1 MKKLFIS
8 LVLLSASVVGFAQQ
22 VTAPEPEFIGSYCML
37 TSDST
42 YVVLP
47 KENGK
52 VEKHQN
58 KFSKFSKIAG
68 AVSDLGF
75 AGGMVGLSTG
85 SMSGLETGVRVMG
98 TTAGVGLAADAVNTL
113 AGVEGMDI
121 AFAGGKSAH
130 SIKNDGKNIRLLIKA
145 EKNDYDPMGIYRI
158 VRFKAS
164 KKDRRIRAVPLGQ
177 LRAAEPRLSQRRQPS
192 PFSEGFRAPWR
203 RELCRYRR
211 GLSHLHCPLSHSIRY
226 ALCIAGVSRSWGCEA
241 RRSCHPPSGGVH
253 NRGRV
258 QAPRQNLHCQSS
270 DLGYLSFRRSDG
282 CCSWCFSFRINRKQ
296 LMAAAGALG
305 AARSSSGA

>member
-98 TTAGVGLAADAVNTL
+98 TAAGVGLAADAVNTL

-164 KKDRRIRAVPLGQ
+164 KKDRRIQWLTLHAVLG
-177 LRAAEPRLSQRRQPS
+177 
-192 PFSEGFRAPWR
+192 
-203 RELCRYRR
+203 
-211 GLSHLHCPLSHSIRY
+211 
-226 ALCIAGVSRSWGCEA
+226 
-241 RRSCHPPSGGVH
+241 
-253 NRGRV
+253 
-258 QAPRQNLHCQSS
+258 SS
-270 DLGYLSFRRSDG
+270 DAQKKGYLSF
-282 CCSWCFSFRINRKQ
+282 
-296 LMAAAGALG
+296 
-305 AARSSSGA
+305 SGHKYGNQSYLLTIPASELEPGEYGIISIAVASAQEIPFGTFCITK

>member
-1 MKKLFIS
+1 MKKFSLLIIACALFIN
-8 LVLLSASVVGFAQQ
+8 AHAQRVV
-22 VTAPEPEFIGSYCML
+22 APEPEFIGSYCVL

-85 SMSGLETGVRVMG
+85 SMAGLETGVRVMG
-98 TTAGVGLAADAVNTL
+98 TAAGVGLAADAVNTL

-130 SIKNDGKNIRLLIKA
+130 SIKKDGKDIRLLIKV
-145 EKNDYDPMGIYRI
+145 ETVSYT
-158 VRFKAS
+158 
-164 KKDRRIRAVPLGQ
+164 
-177 LRAAEPRLSQRRQPS
+177 
-192 PFSEGFRAPWR
+192 
-203 RELCRYRR
+203 
-211 GLSHLHCPLSHSIRY
+211 HLTLPT
-226 ALCIAGVSRSWGCEA
+226 IA
-241 RRSCHPPSGGVH
+241 
-253 NRGRV
+253 
-258 QAPRQNLHCQSS
+258 
-270 DLGYLSFRRSDG
+270 
-282 CCSWCFSFRINRKQ
+282 
-296 LMAAAGALG
+296 
-305 AARSSSGA
+305 

>member
-1 MKKLFIS
+1 MKKLFFSIAA
-8 LVLLSASVVGFAQQ
+8 LALAASSNAQQ

-85 SMSGLETGVRVMG
+85 SMAGLETGVRVMG
-98 TTAGVGLAADAVNTL
+98 TAAGVGLAADAVNTL

-130 SIKNDGKNIRLLIKA
+130 SIKRTERISDCSSRLRRMIMTRWASTASCDSRLL
-145 EKNDYDPMGIYRI
+145 
-158 VRFKAS
+158 
-164 KKDRRIRAVPLGQ
+164 RRT
-177 LRAAEPRLSQRRQPS
+177 E
-192 PFSEGFRAPWR
+192 E
-203 RELCRYRR
+203 Y
-211 GLSHLHCPLSHSIRY
+211 
-226 ALCIAGVSRSWGCEA
+226 
-241 RRSCHPPSGGVH
+241 SG
-253 NRGRV
+253 
-258 QAPRQNLHCQSS
+258 
-270 DLGYLSFRRSDG
+270 
-282 CCSWCFSFRINRKQ
+282 
-296 LMAAAGALG
+296 
-305 AARSSSGA
+305 

>member
-75 AGGMVGLSTG
+75 AGGMA
-85 SMSGLETGVRVMG
+85 GLETGVRVMG
-98 TTAGVGLAADAVNTL
+98 TAAGVGFAADAVNTL
-113 AGVEGMDI
+113 AGVEEMDI

-130 SIKNDGKNIRLLIKA
+130 SIKKDGKDIRLLIKV

-164 KKDRRIRAVPLGQ
+164 KKDRRIQWLTLQPAVLG
-177 LRAAEPRLSQRRQPS
+177 
-192 PFSEGFRAPWR
+192 
-203 RELCRYRR
+203 
-211 GLSHLHCPLSHSIRY
+211 
-226 ALCIAGVSRSWGCEA
+226 
-241 RRSCHPPSGGVH
+241 
-253 NRGRV
+253 
-258 QAPRQNLHCQSS
+258 SS
-270 DLGYLSFRRSDG
+270 DAQKKGYLSFSG
-282 CCSWCFSFRINRKQ
+282 HKYGSQSYLLTIPASELEPGEYGIIYMAVASAQEIPFGTFSIIK
-296 LMAAAGALG
+296 
-305 AARSSSGA
+305 

>member
-58 KFSKFSKIAG
+58 KFSKIAG

-85 SMSGLETGVRVMG
+85 SMAGLETGVRVMG
-98 TTAGVGLAADAVNTL
+98 TAAGVGFAADAVNTL
-113 AGVEGMDI
+113 AGVEEMDI

-130 SIKNDGKNIRLLIKA
+130 SIKKDGKDIRLLIKV

-164 KKDRRIRAVPLGQ
+164 KKDRRIQWLTLQPAVLG
-177 LRAAEPRLSQRRQPS
+177 
-192 PFSEGFRAPWR
+192 
-203 RELCRYRR
+203 
-211 GLSHLHCPLSHSIRY
+211 
-226 ALCIAGVSRSWGCEA
+226 
-241 RRSCHPPSGGVH
+241 
-253 NRGRV
+253 
-258 QAPRQNLHCQSS
+258 SS
-270 DLGYLSFRRSDG
+270 DAQKKGYLSFSG
-282 CCSWCFSFRINRKQ
+282 HKYGNQSYLLTIPASELEPGEYGIIYMAVASAQEIPFGTFSVTK
-296 LMAAAGALG
+296 
-305 AARSSSGA
+305 